1 MSLSRQLIPRALCAT
16 AAVALA
22 AALWGV
28 LQENDGPTAG
38 PVTEERTRRVVAPPI
53 IQNAVSKPVPDDAVL
68 ATTGA
73 KELVIGDRN
82 APIYSEE
89 ILLQRARA
97 QARILGNSKI
107 IEDRYGR
114 VGPSASSAKR
124 KRRRRN
130 GNTLGAYVPVEN
142 EKALAHFHESLDA
155 MRTAPG
161 THPKVRVAAYGASH
175 TQADIYSGY
184 LRYYL
189 QSRFGN
195 GGVGFIPIGLQKS
208 WSRRLDYRVKNS
220 SSMQVRYA
228 QQRKSPRK
236 GPLGL
241 AGSAG
246 ISRPGGTTEVRPKSR
261 SDLELQASHF
271 DLFYASQPRGG
282 ELDLSINGKP
292 FAHLS
297 GRSSKTAGRYYHFEQ
312 PLGWHTIRLKTSAG
326 PVRLFG
332 LTAERDE
339 PGVVVDTLGIRGTRA
354 ANMLLWDE
362 ALWAEHLQ
370 KRAPDLVMFAYGTNE
385 TTDRGEAM
393 TTYRRRLSEV
403 LRRMRKALPA
413 TSCVLVG
420 PGDFPKGKGANW
432 VPRPRLLKIIGAQR
446 SVADEF
452 NCGFWNTYAFMGG
465 AGSMHEWT
473 RSKPQMG
480 AGDHIHFTRR
490 GYVRM
495 GMALG
500 DALMRAYDERHIPG
514 HARVASQRESF
525 LLPEIGSDE
534 PTARAS
540 TR

>member
-1 MSLSRQLIPRALCAT
+1 MSSSGVQIRQSAT
-16 AAVALA
+16 AQMLDETALFDEPASLDSSDSQVPLA
-22 AALWGV
+22 AT
-28 LQENDGPTAG
+28 GPLVATG
-38 PVTEERTRRVVAPPI
+38 PKGATVGD
-53 IQNAVSKPVPDDAVL
+53 QNS
-68 ATTGA
+68 
-73 KELVIGDRN
+73 
-82 APIYSEE
+82 PIYSKE

-97 QARILGNSKI
+97 QARILGSSKI

-114 VGPSASSAKR
+114 VGPGTSSS
-124 KRRRRN
+124 KRRRGRPN
-130 GNTLGAYVPVEN
+130 GNALGAFVPVEN
-142 EKALAHFHESLDA
+142 ERSLAHFHESLDA
-155 MRTAPG
+155 MKTAPG

-184 LRYYL
+184 LRFYL

-195 GGVGFIPIGLQKS
+195 GGVGFIPVGLQKS
-208 WSRRLDYRVKNS
+208 WSRRLGYRVKNS
-220 SSMQVRYA
+220 AMRVKFA
-228 QQRKSPRK
+228 QQRKAPRK

-246 ISRPGGTTEVRPKSR
+246 ISSPGGVTEIKPKSK
-261 SDLELQASHF
+261 SDLDLQASHF

-282 ELDLSINGKP
+282 KLSVKVDGKQL
-292 FAHLS
+292 ARLS
-297 GRSSKTAGRYYHFEQ
+297 ARSATTTGRYYHFEQ
-312 PLGWHTIRLKTSAG
+312 PLGWHTIRLRTSAG

-339 PGVVVDTLGIRGTRA
+339 PGIVLDTLGIRGTRA

-362 ALWAEHLQ
+362 SLWAEHLQ

-385 TTDRGEAM
+385 TTDRGEAL

-432 VPRPRLLKIIGAQR
+432 VPRPRLPKIINTQR

-452 NCGFWNTYAFMGG
+452 NCGFWDTYAFMGG

-500 DALMRAYDERHIPG
+500 DALMRSYDERHIPG
-514 HARVASQRESF
+514 NARVASQRES
-525 LLPEIGSDE
+525 LLSLDSSGR
-534 PTARAS
+534 PTAQAS
-540 TR
+540 TRL